1 MLPSFSVKK
10 PLTVIIAV
18 CLVIVLGVISFTNL
32 STDLL
37 PSMNFPYVVLYTTY
51 AGASPEKVET
61 ALTKPMESAIATLS
75 GVSEVRSI
83 SAENVSMIVIEY
95 TEETDV
101 DSAMIELSS
110 RVDMVTAQLED
121 TVGSPVFMKINPDMI
136 PIAAISVSVDNM
148 GGADLSRFVNNN
160 IMPSLERVDGV
171 AQVNAVGMTEEYISI
186 QLSSRKIGRIN
197 HHILAAVDEELARVE
212 TELNKGWDELDSGRE
227 QLDAQTEGGEAQI
240 ERARIKIAAAKQRI
254 NAALAE
260 LKLRERETKETLV
273 TLTEQKQQIE
283 MLIDGVNN
291 LSALNASI
299 QVAEGA
305 INALDAVIAETE
317 QGLAALYTRLA
328 ELEAELAALPEGEE
342 YDAERERLE
351 MEIANL
357 NKAISSAVSAIDS
370 LNSQRE
376 ILVSKYNELVAQRDA
391 IVAALES
398 MGNPSAAELSE
409 MLVQIN
415 AGIEVCEAGLETIA
429 ETRAELE
436 ATLTELNNQEASLN
450 AGQIQL
456 IVSSAEAEQALAEAE
471 AELVAAQE
479 QFELARD
486 EALKK
491 ADIGGTI
498 TADMIANLL
507 TAENFS
513 LPAGYVCRDEDRL
526 AVKVGEP
533 FASIDEVKNLELIT
547 IEEADIGTIT
557 LEDVADVAILDSSDE
572 VYARLNDSDGLLMT
586 LQKQS
591 EYSTT
596 GVSRNLREAIEEINE
611 TVEGAHVVMLMDQ
624 GVYIDIVI
632 GTVIENLLYGAVLAI
647 VILFLFLRS
656 ARSTLIVGVSI
667 PISLMLAIV
676 LMYFSNVNLNVLS
689 LAGLALGVGM
699 LVDNS
704 IVTIENI
711 YRLRQRGTS
720 VMRAAVEGAKQITG
734 PIIAST
740 LTTICVFLPIAFTQ
754 GLTKELFGDMGL
766 TIAFSLIS
774 SLLVA
779 LTLVPAMS
787 STILKDKEQKESK
800 LHKKVTE
807 IYGKIL
813 AWCLDRKWVPLG
825 LAVILFA
832 VSIFAALNMGSEF
845 IPDSDFSEIMVT
857 MTAEEGTTQEEQ
869 RHAAEEFMN
878 RLLNIESVKTVG
890 LMEGGGTMSLSTGE
904 SSMYSMYVVLEENRK
919 VTSMTVSQEIV
930 DAAEDLPFTVS
941 ARNTLSNL
949 TSYLGSGID
958 LYVQG
963 DDLSE
968 LSRICDELAAGL
980 ETIEGVY
987 NVKTSLSETSDELKI
1002 TVDKNKAMKYMLTV
1016 AQVYQ
1021 QLAEKLQST
1030 VDASNITIDE
1040 NEYAVTVSKDRDML
1054 PTDENILNLEL
1065 TSGNS
1070 DEKVLLG
1077 DIATLSTQD
1086 GYASIERSNYIRVC
1100 EITAEV
1106 DADHNIGIVGNQ
1118 VNEFIAE
1125 YDMPD
1130 GYSVSEMGENKLITD
1145 MLSDFGLMIV
1155 LAIVLIYAIM
1165 VAQFQSFLSPFII
1178 MVTMPLAFTGALLML
1193 WICGFNISIIA
1204 AVGMLVLVG
1213 IVVNNGIV
1221 FIDFTVKLRQEGKS
1235 RHEALIEAGK
1245 NRLRPIMMTTLT
1257 TILGLMTLL
1266 FGVGTGADMLQPM
1279 AVVVVG
1285 GLSYATILTLIVVP
1299 VLYDM
1304 ICKRQPRNASAMLQK
1319 EKQQEKEV
1327 AYEI

>member
-1 MLPSFSVKK
+1 
-10 PLTVIIAV
+10 
-18 CLVIVLGVISFTNL
+18 
-32 STDLL
+32 
-37 PSMNFPYVVLYTTY
+37 
-51 AGASPEKVET
+51 
-61 ALTKPMESAIATLS
+61 
-75 GVSEVRSI
+75 
-83 SAENVSMIVIEY
+83 
-95 TEETDV
+95 
-101 DSAMIELSS
+101 
-110 RVDMVTAQLED
+110 
-121 TVGSPVFMKINPDMI
+121 
-136 PIAAISVSVDNM
+136 
-148 GGADLSRFVNNN
+148 
-160 IMPSLERVDGV
+160 
-171 AQVNAVGMTEEYISI
+171 
-186 QLSSRKIGRIN
+186 
-197 HHILAAVDEELARVE
+197 
-212 TELNKGWDELDSGRE
+212 
-227 QLDAQTEGGEAQI
+227 
-240 ERARIKIAAAKQRI
+240 
-254 NAALAE
+254 
-260 LKLRERETKETLV
+260 
-273 TLTEQKQQIE
+273 
-283 MLIDGVNN
+283 
-291 LSALNASI
+291 
-299 QVAEGA
+299 
-305 INALDAVIAETE
+305 
-317 QGLAALYTRLA
+317 
-328 ELEAELAALPEGEE
+328 
-342 YDAERERLE
+342 
-351 MEIANL
+351 
-357 NKAISSAVSAIDS
+357 
-370 LNSQRE
+370 
-376 ILVSKYNELVAQRDA
+376 
-391 IVAALES
+391 
-398 MGNPSAAELSE
+398 
-409 MLVQIN
+409 
-415 AGIEVCEAGLETIA
+415 
-429 ETRAELE
+429 
-436 ATLTELNNQEASLN
+436 
-450 AGQIQL
+450 
-456 IVSSAEAEQALAEAE
+456 
-471 AELVAAQE
+471 
-479 QFELARD
+479 
-486 EALKK
+486 
-491 ADIGGTI
+491 
-498 TADMIANLL
+498 
-507 TAENFS
+507 
-513 LPAGYVCRDEDRL
+513 
-526 AVKVGEP
+526 
-533 FASIDEVKNLELIT
+533 
-547 IEEADIGTIT
+547 
-557 LEDVADVAILDSSDE
+557 
-572 VYARLNDSDGLLMT
+572 
-586 LQKQS
+586 
-591 EYSTT
+591 
-596 GVSRNLREAIEEINE
+596 
-611 TVEGAHVVMLMDQ
+611 
-624 GVYIDIVI
+624 
-632 GTVIENLLYGAVLAI
+632 
-647 VILFLFLRS
+647 
-656 ARSTLIVGVSI
+656 
-667 PISLMLAIV
+667 
-676 LMYFSNVNLNVLS
+676 
-689 LAGLALGVGM
+689 
-699 LVDNS
+699 
-704 IVTIENI
+704 
-711 YRLRQRGTS
+711 
-720 VMRAAVEGAKQITG
+720 
-734 PIIAST
+734 
-740 LTTICVFLPIAFTQ
+740 
-754 GLTKELFGDMGL
+754 
-766 TIAFSLIS
+766 
-774 SLLVA
+774 
-779 LTLVPAMS
+779 
-787 STILKDKEQKESK
+787 
-800 LHKKVTE
+800 
-807 IYGKIL
+807 
-813 AWCLDRKWVPLG
+813 
-825 LAVILFA
+825 
-832 VSIFAALNMGSEF
+832 
-845 IPDSDFSEIMVT
+845 
-857 MTAEEGTTQEEQ
+857 
-869 RHAAEEFMN
+869 
-878 RLLNIESVKTVG
+878 
-890 LMEGGGTMSLSTGE
+890 MSLSTGE